1 MTPRPSTPPGPTR
14 PDPTRPDPTRPRPDA
29 TPADAAPPDAAP
41 DADPADP
48 ADLGCPAYA
57 DAGAPEPAIAAADLR
72 RGSPAEQ
79 GCRLD
84 RLFVDAPAEGP
95 SPGPAF
101 GDGLARRLSRLE
113 PGWFCAAG
121 DGGCLAEVGADI
133 EQGRFAHAA
142 PLIPPGTP
150 HAGDAPERF
159 HRLSF
164 RRPVRPEALP
174 DVVGAVRRW
183 ADEAVA
189 GQLTF
194 LVGRECVAIAL
205 GTEPRA
211 TPALREAVVRRIGLA
226 PTPPATPW
234 AEAAEVALVDTGL
247 EAVVADELGA
257 DAVPLPGGDLAGP
270 LHPHGTAMGLLVR
283 QVTPRARLHDVR
295 VLGTPGHGDIG
306 DVARGIIAALG
317 IADMDRRRALVL
329 NLSLGWPPELGQRR
343 VLRDAAGDAA
353 GFEDPVGESVRFA
366 LLLAAREEGPGR
378 PIVVVAAAGNRPGR
392 PEANRLVYN
401 SFFDVEPGAT
411 PATRCPGGAPGGPY
425 LFFPAAWSQ
434 VPTCAEGD
442 DPRWLATAIGGL
454 SDADAPAT
462 LAILGA
468 EPPLVAPAEHAYVA
482 SARAPASLDTF
493 QCDAPPD
500 VAGFTSPTA
509 LTGTSV
515 AAALTSGVVVRLIAA
530 RRDAGLAVPDAAR
543 LLVLATAAG
552 RRLERGVHALDACR
566 ADAAVAC
573 APAACVDADLGAG
586 LPAAV
591 DACAAALAACP
602 ALDAC
607 PPPPAPPPLPDGFTV
622 PTDEACLCHRAPGT
636 PTRAADCAT
645 ADTLCPYEV
654 EPRHPLPRRRR
665 PPARAPELPRV
676 HRDGRAA
683 REEGL
688 ALPGAGEKAE
698 WRRAVPGRLGGLH
711 PQRRQ
716 ELAPPR
722 GHDAPGELGRRPGR
736 ADRGPGPRRR
746 RPARLRGLLHGGSG
760 DHPAG
765 ADGHWPR
772 SRCPCGSRGCR
783 LGRSDGSA
791 AWPDGPSPSGTST
804 GISPSS
810 TRCSRG
816 CRRWTPTTPSS
827 SWATT
832 WIGAPTRPGSS
843 GG

>member
-1 MTPRPSTPPGPTR
+1 MTKIAILFAMLVLTACRGGGDEPDAGEPDRGARDQGPGQLDAAPLDAGPLDAAPLDAAR
-14 PDPTRPDPTRPRPDA
+14 PDAARPDAARPDAARPDA
-29 TPADAAPPDAAP
+29 TPADAAPPDAAPP

-226 PTPPATPW
+226 PTPPGDAVGQ
-234 AEAAEVALVDTGL
+234 AAEVALVDTGL

-607 PPPPAPPPLPDGFTV
+607 PPPPAPPPLPDGFTF

-654 EPRHPLPRRRR
+654 EPDIHSRGAAGPQPEHPSCPECTVMV
-665 PPARAPELPRV
+665 ELPAKKGSLYLALEKKLSG
-676 HRDGRAA
+676 DAQFLAA
-683 REEGL
+683 WVVFTHSGGKSWRPLADTTPLASWAAGQAVLIEGL
-688 ALPGAGEKAE
+688 GLDD
-698 WRRAVPGRLGGLH
+698 AVQLGC
-711 PQRRQ
+711 
-716 ELAPPR
+716 A
-722 GHDAPGELGRRPGR
+722 AFCT
-736 ADRGPGPRRR
+736 AD
-746 RPARLRGLLHGGSG
+746 LVTILQ
-760 DHPAG
+760 
-765 ADGHWPR
+765 
-772 SRCPCGSRGCR
+772 
-783 LGRSDGSA
+783 
-791 AWPDGPSPSGTST
+791 
-804 GISPSS
+804 
-810 TRCSRG
+810 
-816 CRRWTPTTPSS
+816 
-827 SWATT
+827 
-832 WIGAPTRPGSS
+832 APTGTAQVSVPLRVKRL
-843 GG
+843 